1 MKKSQAVIITLLV
14 GALGAFGVG
23 IYQIDH
29 AGIQAQDQ
37 EVQQAPTAK
46 VQRSTI
52 QKTVGGVGEVCASKS
67 EELKPVYGNWLKS
80 VDVPL
85 NRRVAQGE
93 SILTY
98 NNKKTLDAPYD
109 LVVTEFKLPDPNK
122 PLVKGEHVIQVKR
135 IDSLHLT
142 LKVPES
148 DLPLIAIGQPAA
160 IRIAS
165 DEDTLREGTIIGI
178 NEVGT
183 YDSNGSS
190 FTVTVEMQN
199 DGSVRLGMS
208 ADLQI
213 TIKEAVDVL
222 TVPVSAVVD
231 RDGKR
236 FVSVLDPA
244 TGKAEDVEVACG
256 LSDGTLVEITSGLD
270 EGQTVL
276 LNETSPEGNTR

>member
-148 DLPLIAIGQPAA
+148 DLPLIAIGQPVA

-213 TIKEAVDVL
+213 TVKEAVDVL

-256 LSDGTLVEITSGLD
+256 LSDGTLVEIASGLD

-276 LNETSPEGNTR
+276 LNETSPEGNAR

>member
-23 IYQIDH
+23 MYQIDH
-29 AGIQAQDQ
+29 AANRAQNQ
-37 EVQQAPTAK
+37 EIQQAPTAK
-46 VQRSTI
+46 VQRATI
-52 QKTVGGVGEVCASKS
+52 KKTVGGVGEVCASKS

-93 SILTY
+93 PILTY
-98 NNKKTLDAPYD
+98 TNGKTFDAPYD

-122 PLVKGEHVIQVKR
+122 PLVKGEHIIKVKR
-135 IDSLHLT
+135 IDTLHLA

-148 DLPLIAIGQPAA
+148 ELPLIAIGQSVE

-165 DEDTLREGTIIGI
+165 DEGTLREGAIIGI

-190 FTVTVEMQN
+190 FTVTVEMPN

-208 ADLQI
+208 ADLQV
-213 TIKEAVDVL
+213 TVQEEVDVL
-222 TVPVSAVVD
+222 AVPVSAVFD
-231 RDGKR
+231 LDGKR
-236 FVSVLDPA
+236 FVSVQNPD
-244 TGKAEDVEVACG
+244 TGEIKDVEVNCG
-256 LSDGTLVEITSGLD
+256 LSDGVLVEISGGLED
-270 EGQTVL
+270 GQTVL
-276 LNETSPEGNTR
+276 LHEASSEGNTR